1 MKKII
6 TIFLSIILM
15 TTSLSGCSHTRKPSP
30 ENPVTLTLWHV
41 YGSQT
46 TSPLNNIIDE
56 FNKTVGKENGITI
69 NIVSVTSSSAIDS
82 ALAASANNEPGAVD
96 MPDIFIAYP
105 RVVEIVGRNNLL
117 TWNNYFTDEELSL
130 FNEEFL
136 SEGYFDNELL
146 MLPIAKSSEAFFI
159 NQTLFERFSTE
170 TGVNIDTLE
179 TFNGIFETA
188 NIYYDWSGGQNFIQI
203 NDYYNYA
210 YIGMKTFNSEFI
222 MDGQLQLESPEFEK
236 VWTPLAKAAIYGGI
250 CLEEGYAA
258 ARWKT
263 IEIISNTG
271 STADVLYQPDHV
283 IYPDN
288 STEEITTLALPYP
301 VFTKENPC
309 AVYRGGGMFA
319 VKSDD
324 ERKNYAAYIFAKWLT
339 EKEQN
344 LEFVTS
350 SGYLPVTDD
359 SLDTLFSDITII
371 ENESYQS
378 LYQALGTMNKSYTFY
393 SLPLYE
399 GASNTQL
406 TFEQNVKTILKA
418 AHNQYIARVGA
429 GENEDEVLNEL
440 IDTSLNELI
449 TLYTK

>member
-1 MKKII
+1 
-6 TIFLSIILM
+6 M
-15 TTSLSGCSHTRKPSP
+15 TTNLSGCSHTKKPSP

-82 ALAASANNEPGAVD
+82 ALASSANNEPGAVD

-105 RVVEIVGRNNLL
+105 RVVEIVGRDNLL

-210 YIGMKTFNSEFI
+210 YIGMKAFNSEFI

-429 GENEDEVLNEL
+429 GENADEVLNEL

-449 TLYTK
+449 MLYTK